1 MNEGTGKSI
10 DKSGIIR
17 HLAKIF
23 EEGELDESLAVAK
36 IATTNPHGKIADNMQ
51 YLSTKQYN
59 FDVIISISHKQAVE
73 KAYQEYGIF
82 NRTQP
87 IECDFDKRVK
97 QYKGLD
103 EYD

>member
-23 EEGELDESLAVAK
+23 EAGELDESLAVAK

-51 YLSTKQYN
+51 YLSTK
-59 FDVIISISHKQAVE
+59 
-73 KAYQEYGIF
+73 
-82 NRTQP
+82 
-87 IECDFDKRVK
+87 
-97 QYKGLD
+97 
-103 EYD
+103 